1 MSRKTENVVC
11 SASWR
16 DCIFANF
23 GAKSF
28 STATL
33 LTSLERLPDQTER
46 IMYRLR
52 RSYEANSPAQQEQ
65 VIFPIHFTD
74 SSACTPSWRVGRE
87 EYIEQMRGI
96 VHPATD
102 LRFYRIRNPAPN
114 WRITGCVASRPRE
127 SIQEFAIRS
136 GQ

>member
-33 LTSLERLPDQTER
+33 LTSFERLPDQTER

-65 VIFPIHFTD
+65 VIFPIPFPE
-74 SSACTPSWRVGRE
+74 SSACTPSWRGGRK
-87 EYIEQMRGI
+87 EYIKQTREI
-96 VHPATD
+96 FPPETD
-102 LRFYRIRNPAPN
+102 LRFSLIRTP
-114 WRITGCVASRPRE
+114 
-127 SIQEFAIRS
+127 
-136 GQ
+136 